1 MSGTEANTTNSTGG
15 TAVAEEPKEVYL
27 EADKEL
33 PGQHY
38 VALSFLSPNS
48 VLKNKDVYL
57 FSEFM
62 KDYEVQYKIKST
74 ESFIMSQVAT
84 LQSALSRV
92 QDQVVA
98 LTSRTDPLTV
108 ADLSGASEILADTRK
123 TLTADAVAALETHV
137 KANMTDYK
145 VNTIQEAFD
154 TFMYKNR
161 RRLEDDF
168 FATNSFRTT
177 VQGLKVRGVYD
188 TYNEAVHRAKTL
200 QKLDP
205 SFNVYV
211 GQVGFWLP
219 WDPEPH
225 TVADQEY
232 ADDQLNTLMKKYKEN
247 EATRDELYAQDKV
260 NRMGNAKV
268 KGVTGKSTAAI
279 GGGAA
284 ATTEETPSAM
294 FGDED
299 LVLRRKRELAA
310 AKKVEGAVAVETA
323 VVAEAV
329 VNTLTHG

>member
-1 MSGTEANTTNSTGG
+1 MSGTEANTTNSTNSTGG
-15 TAVAEEPKEVYL
+15 SAAAVAEEPKEVYL

-92 QDQVVA
+92 QDQIVA

-108 ADLSGASEILADTRK
+108 EDLSGASDILADTRK

-145 VNTIQEAFD
+145 INTIQESFE

-225 TVADQEY
+225 AVADQEY
-232 ADDQLNTLMKKYKEN
+232 ADEQLNTLMKKYREN
-247 EATRDELYAQDKV
+247 EATRDELYAAEKV
-260 NRMGNAKV
+260 SRMGNAKV
-268 KGVTGKSTAAI
+268 KGAPAKSTAQI
-279 GGGAA
+279 GGAG
-284 ATTEETPSAM
+284 PST
-294 FGDED
+294 ED
-299 LVLRRKRELAA
+299 LPKSMFETEDLGIARRRERIE
-310 AKKVEGAVAVETA
+310 KKVDEVVEVAKN
-323 VVAEAV
+323 VV
-329 VNTLTHG
+329 THA